1 MSDKESAQNVI
12 DAYRKRQQAAQRAP
26 LIIGISAAL
35 LVVGAGFV
43 IFWLLGANR
52 PAFALFA
59 TKTPTPTITSTPT
72 ATATI
77 TPTPTEVP
85 TETATP
91 TETLTPTASGP
102 FTYTVLEGD
111 TLSGIAEKFNVNLL
125 VLIAINNL
133 DATNP
138 IIHPGDTITVPGP
151 DTQLPTGTP
160 LPANIGR
167 GTRIEYTVEVGDT
180 LAIIADKF
188 NSTVDDIVT
197 ENKLE
202 DPNAIQV
209 GQKLIIPVNLVTP
222 VPTATITPTIT
233 PLVSSTPAEGA
244 ATPSPTP

>member
-1 MSDKESAQNVI
+1 M
-12 DAYRKRQQAAQRAP
+12 
-26 LIIGISAAL
+26 
-35 LVVGAGFV
+35 
-43 IFWLLGANR
+43 
-52 PAFALFA
+52 
-59 TKTPTPTITSTPT
+59 
-72 ATATI
+72 
-77 TPTPTEVP
+77 
-85 TETATP
+85 
-91 TETLTPTASGP
+91 
-102 FTYTVLEGD
+102 
-111 TLSGIAEKFNVNLL
+111 NLL

-197 ENKLE
+197 ENNLE

-233 PLVSSTPAEGA
+233 PLVTSTPAEGA
-244 ATPSPTP
+244 ATASPTP